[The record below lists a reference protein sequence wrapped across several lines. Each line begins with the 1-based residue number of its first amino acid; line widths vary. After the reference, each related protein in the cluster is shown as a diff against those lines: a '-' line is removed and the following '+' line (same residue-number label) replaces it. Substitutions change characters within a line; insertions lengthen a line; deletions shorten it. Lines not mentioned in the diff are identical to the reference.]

1 MREIFT
7 HSLFIISLCLLM
19 GVSFSSCSSTL
30 DVYYTDIETARLVVS
45 GVVTYADGS
54 KASGIK
60 VSIYGVRAET
70 EFADMNTYN
79 YAITDQKGEYTIIRY
94 RGRECPTEV
103 VVVASDP
110 NNVYAEQTI
119 FAPITYDST
128 PMEDKFNGFATANFV
143 MHKR

>member
-1 MREIFT
+1 MKKICT
-7 HSLFIISLCLLM
+7 HSLLIISLCLLV
-19 GVSFSSCSSTL
+19 GVSFSSCTTPNV
-30 DVYYTDIETARLVVS
+30 DYADIATARLVVS

-54 KASGIK
+54 KANGIK

-119 FAPITYDST
+119 FAPIHMTI
-128 PMEDKFNGFATANFV
+128 
-143 MHKR
+143 

>member
-1 MREIFT
+1 MKKTCT

-19 GVSFSSCSSTL
+19 GVSFSSCMTAGV
-30 DVYYTDIETARLVVS
+30 DYTDIETARLVVS

-54 KASGIK
+54 KANGIK

-110 NNVYAEQTI
+110 TNVYAEQTI
-119 FAPITYDST
+119 FAPITYDSSPT
-128 PMEDKFNGFATANFV
+128 EDKFNGFATANFI
-143 MHKR
+143 MQKK